1 MKVSLRAL
9 LNYIVAAFV
18 ASVIM
23 STTFMLVVQLCLVSM
38 GDSLFDNASVA
49 TLVAG
54 IIASALFMAN
64 ISYGALCI
72 AILRQMGQA
81 NYWQAAALGSFA
93 SLIIVG
99 AFDLPFD
106 ASVVC
111 LLAVIGAVSAVLI
124 LRTLNALERRR
135 SARHWR
141 SYYPRA
147 SVRNTRQ

>member
-1 MKVSLRAL
+1 
-9 LNYIVAAFV
+9 
-18 ASVIM
+18 
-23 STTFMLVVQLCLVSM
+23 MLVVQLCLVSM

-93 SLIIVG
+93 SLIWRCVG
-99 AFDLPFD
+99 GVD
-106 ASVVC
+106 
-111 LLAVIGAVSAVLI
+111 SAYSEC
-124 LRTLNALERRR
+124 A
-135 SARHWR
+135 
-141 SYYPRA
+141 RA
-147 SVRNTRQ
+147 STKCASLALLLSTSVGSKHTKTHANSDY